1 MAEASAPETGF
12 VSVNGARLYYEALG
26 QGEPLILLHG
36 GGLNCRM
43 WDEQF
48 EVFARHYRV
57 IRYDVRDSGKSNM
70 LAAGGSY
77 SNSEDLHKLLQFL
90 GLKRVYLMGLSL
102 GGRISI
108 DFALEHPEM
117 VKALIL
123 VATGMSGFPFTEL
136 PAYAEAEEAFKA
148 GNIAQVAEIMTRIWA
163 DGPNRTPDQM
173 DAGVRERVVQMNLD
187 TYSRPQ
193 PHPQAE
199 WREADPPAISRLS
212 EIQAPTLI
220 LVGDQDQQD
229 ILVIAD
235 LLKQQLAYAE
245 QVVIPG
251 AAHMVSMEQPERVN
265 QLTLDF
271 LTKQRLTNPML

>member
-1 MAEASAPETGF
+1 MTGASTPETGF
-12 VSVNGARLYYEALG
+12 ALVDGVRLYYEALG

-57 IRYDVRDSGKSNM
+57 IRYDARGSGKSDM
-70 LAAGGSY
+70 PTAGESY
-77 SNSEDLHKLLQFL
+77 SHSEDLYALLQFL
-90 GLKRVYLMGLSL
+90 GLKQVYLMGLSL

-117 VKALIL
+117 VKALVL
-123 VATGMSGFPFTEL
+123 VAAGMSGYEFADL
-136 PAYAEAEEAFKA
+136 PAYAEVWKAFDA
-148 GNIAQVAEIMTRIWA
+148 GNMAQAAEIMTQIWA

-173 DAGVRERVVQMNLD
+173 DARVRERVVQMNLD
-187 TYSRPQ
+187 TFSRPQ
-193 PHPQAE
+193 PQPRAE
-199 WREADPPAISRLS
+199 WREAEPPAISRLP
-212 EIQAPTLI
+212 EIQAPTFI

-235 LLKQQLAYAE
+235 LLKRQLAQAE
-245 QVVIPG
+245 LVVIPG
-251 AAHMVSMEQPERVN
+251 VAHMVSMEQPEHLN

-271 LTKQRLTNPML
+271 LAKQRLTNPML